1 MIVRVGLTGSIGMG
15 KSTTARLFS
24 DEGCPVWDADAAV
37 HRLYARDG
45 DAVAPLAKAFPEA
58 VVAGSVSRERLKRI
72 IAEQPPALAT
82 IEKIVHP
89 LVVKDRSRFIE
100 SLSEKEHGTCTTA
113 VFDIPLLFETG
124 ADSEMDYTIV
134 VSTNPNQQR
143 DRVMARGTMTREGL
157 EQILEKQMPDIE
169 KRERADYVIRTDT
182 IDHARSQVRDI
193 LIDLKKRMTDARDCS

>member
-15 KSTTARLFS
+15 KSTTARLFL

-58 VVAGSVSRERLKRI
+58 IVAGSVSRERLKRI
-72 IAEQPPALAT
+72 IAEQPSALAT

-89 LVVKDRSRFIE
+89 LVVKDRSRFIK
-100 SLSEKEHGTCTTA
+100 SLSEKEHGTCTIA

-124 ADSEMDYTIV
+124 ADCEMDYTIV
-134 VSTNPNQQR
+134 ASTDPNQQR

-157 EQILEKQMPDIE
+157 EQILEKQMSDIE

-182 IDHARSQVRDI
+182 IDHARSQVRDV
-193 LIDLKKRMTDARDCS
+193 LTDLKKRMTNARDCS